1 MTVYGEK
8 FLKAFEVPH
17 GGFTTIE
24 EVSDALKMK
33 YRTAARWASEAV
45 RNGDLIDGGQPSS
58 GKKRPK
64 LYRRAGNAR
73 PFDMSQKTDV
83 STHFNED
90 PELRIE
96 AQPAEQL
103 GLLARLHRLE
113 RDLASHREVVTGKL
127 DDLIRL
133 LS

>member
-24 EVSDALKMK
+24 EVSDALEMK
-33 YRTAARWASEAV
+33 YRTAARWASEPV
-45 RNGDLIDGGQPSS
+45 KSGDLIDGGQPSS

-64 LYRRAGNAR
+64 LYRRAR
-73 PFDMSQKTDV
+73 KETQVHMPHKTYDPLYPDD
-83 STHFNED
+83 T
-90 PELRIE
+90 PELCVN
-96 AQPAEQL
+96 AQPVEQL